1 MAPTRELARQIMAVV
16 NAMGKYT
23 NVKTD
28 YAIKTESRVTEPVT
42 AHVVVGTPGTMADYI
57 KRRII
62 DPATVKVLVLDEA
75 DSMLDQENLSEQC
88 LKIKKYVLKISCSDH
103 YMTQI
108 TDLVCSSASCRKRT
122 THRLSYSPQLSRIV
136 YGISQVSSLRTR
148 TRSSSRRRNCRSRGL
163 SSSTWIARTKNLNMI
178 FSCKY
183 TTCSLSGRVLSS
195 QRCCAIFPKIHFST
209 YIIVVMV

>member
-23 NVKTD
+23 DVKTD

-62 DPATVKVLVLDEA
+62 DPTTVKVLVLDEA

-108 TDLVCSSASCRKRT
+108 TDLVCSSASCRKRI
-122 THRLSYSPQLSRIV
+122 THRLSYSLQLSRIV
-136 YGISQVSSLRTR
+136 CGISQVSSLQTR
-148 TRSSSRRRNCRSRGL
+148 TRSSSRRRSCRSRG
-163 SSSTWIARTKNLNMI
+163 SSNSTWIARTKNLNMI
-178 FSCKY
+178 FWCKY
-183 TTCSLSGRVLSS
+183 ITCSLSGRALSS
-195 QRCCAIFPKIHFST
+195 PRYCIIFTHLLSRT
-209 YIIVVMV
+209 YIIAMV